1 VSHDEEPRDPLA
13 RLRDQRLQEI
23 MTALTPRLRPLFPDM
38 PDDLF
43 HELLERMA
51 EIQSRDEQQDWGEL

>member
-1 VSHDEEPRDPLA
+1 
-13 RLRDQRLQEI
+13 
-23 MTALTPRLRPLFPDM
+23 M

>member
-1 VSHDEEPRDPLA
+1 
-13 RLRDQRLQEI
+13 LRDQRLQEI

>member
-1 VSHDEEPRDPLA
+1 MSRHEEPHDPLL
-13 RLRDQRLQEI
+13 RLREQRLHEI
-23 MTALTPRLRPLFPDM
+23 MSSLVPRLRPIFPDM

-43 HELLERMA
+43 HEMVERMA

>member
-1 VSHDEEPRDPLA
+1 MRPEGELNDPLA
-13 RLRDQRLQEI
+13 RLREQRLLEI
-23 MTALTPRLRPLFPDM
+23 RNALTPRLRPIFPDM

-43 HELLERMA
+43 HELVDRMA

>member
-1 VSHDEEPRDPLA
+1 
-13 RLRDQRLQEI
+13 

-43 HELLERMA
+43 QDLLERMA

>member
-1 VSHDEEPRDPLA
+1 MSRDTDPRDPLA
-13 RLRDQRLQEI
+13 RLREQRLHEI
-23 MTALTPRLRPLFPDM
+23 MNGLSPRLRRLFPEM

-43 HELLERMA
+43 FEMVERMA